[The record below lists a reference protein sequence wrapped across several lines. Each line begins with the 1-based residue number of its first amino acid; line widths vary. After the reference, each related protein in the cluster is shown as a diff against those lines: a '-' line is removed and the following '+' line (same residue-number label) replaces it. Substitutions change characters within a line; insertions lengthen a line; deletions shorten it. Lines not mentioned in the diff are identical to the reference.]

1 MKSHWMT
8 VIDIWTDRDMCECIN
23 CGKVCP
29 VEYMKCPSCNAEMDN
44 GLVEYKENK
53 E

>member
-8 VIDIWTDRDMCECIN
+8 VIDILTDRDMCECTN

-29 VEYMKCPSCNAEMDN
+29 VEYMRCPCCGAEMDN
-44 GLVEYKENK
+44 GVIENRDK
-53 E
+53 GE